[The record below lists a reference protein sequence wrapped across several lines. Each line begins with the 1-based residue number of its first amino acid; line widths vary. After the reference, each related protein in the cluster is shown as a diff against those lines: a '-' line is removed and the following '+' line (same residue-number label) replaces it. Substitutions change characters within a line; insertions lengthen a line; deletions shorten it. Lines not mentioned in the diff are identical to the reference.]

1 MSIFTLDNNDDK
13 YPENANPEEINILIV
28 DDEKSIQ
35 DMLSHLMGMS
45 GYSCSIASDA
55 KEARSIMKDQ
65 HFELILCDVNMP
77 GESGMDFIK
86 YLSDSYTDTAVIMVT
101 GEDNTELAETA
112 LDIGAYGYI
121 IKPFKPSEL
130 MINVSNA
137 LRRRKLEINNRMNLV
152 NMEHVINERT
162 SELQNTLEKL
172 RKSTEGII
180 QAMSSTVETRDPYT
194 AGHQQRVANLAQSI
208 AIEMGLPDEQIEG
221 IFMAGL
227 IHDLGKI
234 AVPAEILTKPGK
246 LSDIE
251 FNLIKVHPQAGYDIL
266 KKIEF
271 PWPIARIVIEHHERM
286 NGSGYPHGLL
296 GADLLLESRIL
307 AVADVVEAMASHRP
321 YRPALGL
328 EVALD
333 EILKNKNIL
342 YDPAVVDA
350 CEKIVS
356 TGHFRFE

>member
-1 MSIFTLDNNDDK
+1 MPIFTLDKNDDK
-13 YPENANPEEINILIV
+13 YPENANPEEIRILIV
-28 DDEKSIQ
+28 DDEKPIQ
-35 DMLSHLMGMS
+35 EILCHLMVMN
-45 GYSCSIASDA
+45 GYSCSIASNA

-65 HFELILCDVNMP
+65 NFELILCDVNMP

-208 AIEMGLPDEQIEG
+208 AIEMGLPDEKIEG
-221 IFMAGL
+221 IVMAGL

-251 FNLIKVHPQAGYDIL
+251 FSLIKVHPQAGYDIL
-266 KKIEF
+266 KEIEF
-271 PWPIARIVIEHHERM
+271 PWPIARVVIEHHERM
-286 NGSGYPHGLL
+286 NGSGYPHSLSS
-296 GADLLLESRIL
+296 ADLLLESRIL

-321 YRPALGL
+321 YRAALGL

-333 EILKNKNIL
+333 EILKKKNIL

-350 CEKIVS
+350 CEKIIS